1 MGDLLEVRLRIFVPC
16 AVVGVPGLPLYYG
29 GDNRGFQCHGGTSR
43 ADLQVLLR
51 KGRDSGWNLHGEE
64 VSFGEYDHYCLQALH
79 RVNGNVRTVLQRE
92 TVYISRAGT
101 STAYNKADVAES
113 GPPTWCYKVLQGRDP
128 TKSATLQAL
137 RGHNWNVTRDSSNSR
152 LMIWI
157 SAGNPLL
164 LPELSPKIDANLSL
178 DFGQEGYCSVTGEHD
193 GFPAYEIYVNGQSV
207 LAYNPADKGKTP
219 WHLLV
224 KSEKVAG
231 RHKLEP

>member
-1 MGDLLEVRLRIFVPC
+1 MGDLLQVRLRIFVPC

-92 TVYISRAGT
+92 TDYISRSGT

-137 RGHNWNVTRDSSNSR
+137 RGHNLNVTWDSSNSR
-152 LMIWI
+152 LTIWI

-164 LPELSPKIDANLSL
+164 LPELSSKLMPISAWTLARRAIAVLQASMM
-178 DFGQEGYCSVTGEHD
+178 
-193 GFPAYEIYVNGQSV
+193 GFPHMRYTSM
-207 LAYNPADKGKTP
+207 
-219 WHLLV
+219 V
-224 KSEKVAG
+224 KVYWPTIQPTKAKRPG
-231 RHKLEP
+231 ICW